1 MIKRLILKTYEAD
14 YDQFDELEQGSLLRL
29 DDLEIKSVSFYHI
42 DHIKHVNHLCCIVVS
57 GCREYVVAESEESVH
72 AKIEQIMAFK
82 WN

>member
-14 YDQFDELEQGSLLRL
+14 YYQFDE
-29 DDLEIKSVSFYHI
+29 LEIKSVSFYHI
-42 DHIKHVNHLCCIVVS
+42 DHIKPVNHLCCIVVS

-72 AKIEQIMAFK
+72 AKIEQIMSFK